1 MSRLLNVLLDN
12 RKQSV
17 RATMA
22 QKDAEIDRLKS
33 RIRELYIENN
43 ELGRENRKL
52 RIRNGEVEVA
62 YSSLKEILRKR
73 GVCTP

>member
-1 MSRLLNVLLDN
+1 MSGLLNVLLVN
-12 RKQSV
+12 RRKSMS
-17 RATMA
+17 ATIA
-22 QKDAEIDRLKS
+22 QKDAEITRLKS
-33 RIRELYIENN
+33 RVSELYMEND

-73 GVCTP
+73 GACTP